1 MDWKKLLFAAFV
13 YAVLSLI
20 IHTFGAFLSMQYYL
34 DPQLAPLWSNLMMP
48 SDAAPPLK
56 FYAASFAASIIVG
69 IIFSYTYVLIKNAI
83 KPGKSVESG
92 ILFGLFLFLI
102 NGIPALLSMSL
113 LFSLPLG
120 LLLAWQV
127 EGLAI
132 YLCFGLAIVRIMK

>member
-1 MDWKKLLFAAFV
+1 MDWRKLLLAAFA
-13 YAVLSLI
+13 YGAISLI
-20 IHTFGAFLSMQYYL
+20 VHTLGAFLSMQYYA

-48 SDAAPPLK
+48 SGEAPPLK
-56 FYAASFAASIIVG
+56 FYAASFATSIIVG
-69 IIFSYTYVLIKNAI
+69 IIFAYTYVLIKNAI
-83 KPGKSVESG
+83 KPGKSAESG

-132 YLCFGLAIVRIMK
+132 YLCFGLAVVRIMK